1 MLGALRMTI
10 QDTMKELHTLG
21 SKLQMEEEGGLVSS
35 KDRLAI
41 LKGEMEE
48 MLGRQHIP
56 MDIELQDERF
66 SSLRCKVQVF
76 SPITFVSP

>member
-1 MLGALRMTI
+1 MLGAIRMTI

-21 SKLQMEEEGGLVSS
+21 SKLQMEEGGLLSS
-35 KDRLAI
+35 KERLGI
-41 LKGEMEE
+41 LKGEIGE
-48 MLGRQHIP
+48 MLGRRDIP

-76 SPITFVSP
+76 SPITFVST